1 MTKSKGA
8 DLRALRDIIVT
19 NCAALLADP
28 TLTERQRQRLDEIH
42 RASRNLSQAID
53 EYYGRVNGYDPRYR
67 LMYAVRTPLAM
78 IHLATYLLGVYHE
91 RNTEPFTTQQRAC
104 IRSIDES
111 GRRIVIEVERLWAEM
126 LAERDQV

>member
-1 MTKSKGA
+1 MINGKGA
-8 DLRALRDIIVT
+8 DLRVLRDTILS
-19 NCAALLADP
+19 NCTALLADP
-28 TLTERQRQRLDEIH
+28 TLTDRQRQRMDEIQ
-42 RASRNLSQAID
+42 RASKSLSEAID
-53 EYYGRVNGYDPRYR
+53 EYYGHVNGRDPRYR

-91 RNTEPFTTQQRAC
+91 RSTEPFTNHQRTC

-126 LAERDQV
+126 LAERNQV